1 MLWMGLAC
9 FAICIFSS
17 GFLFGAVIGAKG
29 AEKRAVTKIALA
41 EDKANSNRIKRNADV
56 GFYIAENGRLKRQVE
71 AQLQRIGELRVELA
85 DRPLPRQRDAKGR
98 FVK

>member
-29 AEKRAVTKIALA
+29 AEKRALTKIA
-41 EDKANSNRIKRNADV
+41 V
-56 GFYIAENGRLKRQVE
+56 AENRAEYWYDE
-71 AQLQRIGELRVELA
+71 ADRYVKSVRELRAKLEA
-85 DRPLPRQRDAKGR
+85 CPAPRQRDANGR